1 MTPAVVCRRGWWAR
15 LGDWFTKL
23 GPCGNIGLMIG
34 IIAGLLLTILSLRIA
49 HLRPTPMEIL
59 GIIIIVSLFCWGVMV
74 CVAVVFGRF
83 HVRSVL
89 WSMLLRSVVICLF
102 TVVIAHVLGTYRFGI
117 IIGIVVGLF
126 FGYLMCTVVM
136 RMRG

>member
-15 LGDWFTKL
+15 LGDWFNKL

-34 IIAGLLLTILSLRIA
+34 LIAGLLLTILSLRTT
-49 HLRPTPMEIL
+49 HMRPAPIEVFW
-59 GIIIIVSLFCWGVMV
+59 IIVILSLFCWAVMV
-74 CVAVVFGRF
+74 FVAVVFGRF
-83 HVRSVL
+83 RLQSVL

-102 TVVIAHVLGTYRFGI
+102 TVVITHVLGAYLFGI

-126 FGYLMCTVVM
+126 FGYLMCTVLA
-136 RMRG
+136 RARG